1 MLQFIDTLW
10 QRHYQILLIIFLN
23 EFIKLNLSTD
33 MLIKNAKLAKI
44 NISIVTVFLNT
55 LILKIK

>member
-44 NISIVTVFLNT
+44 NISIVTVFLN
-55 LILKIK
+55 K